1 MELVRNPYKLK
12 YFRYIYNMIKLI
24 TIITIVLL
32 VAYGIVSLSYKDGKI
47 EFTPPLIHDNSKFY
61 DSIKVLQLKID
72 SLNNMKKTIT
82 KIDTLY
88 LEHIKY
94 IKDKVSKDTNNVS
107 KLSDRKSKDTFFN
120 IFIPL
125 FK

>member
-1 MELVRNPYKLK
+1 MT
-12 YFRYIYNMIKLI
+12 KLI
-24 TIITIVLL
+24 IIITIALV

-107 KLSDRKSKDTFFN
+107 KLSYRQSKDTFFN